1 MTNRFTIKSVV
12 KPNKFYMMDD
22 TEDSITENVLVKHL
36 FWYKLALANYQ
47 NLCQNDITFQ
57 EFVMGRTKDLF
68 NEIVDMFN
76 NGYDAE
82 DIAVVL
88 NVPIDEVESI
98 LDNLNNP
105 SANNVPY

>member
-1 MTNRFTIKSVV
+1 
-12 KPNKFYMMDD
+12 
-22 TEDSITENVLVKHL
+22 
-36 FWYKLALANYQ
+36 
-47 NLCQNDITFQ
+47 
-57 EFVMGRTKDLF
+57 MGRTKDMF

-88 NVPIDEVESI
+88 NVPIDEVENV
-98 LDNLNNP
+98 LDILNNP